1 MLRFQD
7 HFGKE
12 NDMHIIRLGL
22 MISASLALIGV
33 PTASSA
39 GSSSSGKSVGAR
51 AGFGINPDQFVIGV
65 QAVLGRTMK
74 IARIAPS
81 VDIGLGDDVTVLAFN
96 LDARLFLTP
105 PGTATAFYCGIGPT
119 IAVFDPKEGV
129 GDTEIGLSVAPGLRF
144 PLGSKHAYNAEVRFG
159 IGDVPDLK
167 IMVGVLFGG
176 GSKGQKAGR

>member
-1 MLRFQD
+1 MV
-7 HFGKE
+7 KT
-12 NDMHIIRLGL
+12 RLWVVFL
-22 MISASLALIGV
+22 VVILLLVSFSSTSASQANRSFGV
-33 PTASSA
+33 
-39 GSSSSGKSVGAR
+39 R
-51 AGFGINPDQFVIGV
+51 AGFGINPDQFVFGV

-81 VDIGLGDDVTVLAFN
+81 ADIGFGDDVTVFAFN
-96 LDARLFLTP
+96 LDARLFFSP

-176 GSKGQKAGR
+176 GGKGQKAGL